1 MKVILRKDVEK
12 LGKEGDLVEVA
23 DGYGRNYLIP
33 KGAADEATPENV
45 RVLKRRKKEEARLA
59 EDKLEDAQEYAENLK
74 KVNVLIK
81 IKAGENGKLFGSVN
95 TKDIAEAL
103 EKDHKIKI
111 DKRKIELEEPIKNTG
126 DHMVNVKLHPEVK
139 GQVKVTIEGEE

>member
-1 MKVILRKDVEK
+1 MKVILREEVSK

-23 DGYGRNYLIP
+23 DGYARNYLIP
-33 KGAADEATPENV
+33 KGVADEATKENV
-45 RVLKRRKKEEARLA
+45 RILKRRKKEEARLA

-95 TKDIAEAL
+95 TKDIAEVL
-103 EKDHKIKI
+103 EKEHKIKI

-126 DHMVNVKLHPEVK
+126 EHMVDVKLHPEVK

>member
-1 MKVILRKDVEK
+1 MKVILRKEVKK

-33 KGAADEATPENV
+33 RGVADEATPENV
-45 RVLKRRKKEEARLA
+45 RILKRRKKEEARLA
-59 EDKLEDAQEYAENLK
+59 EDRLEDAQEYAENLK
-74 KVNVLIK
+74 KVNLLIK

-111 DKRKIELEEPIKNTG
+111 DKRKIELEEPIKTVG
-126 DHMVNVKLHPEVK
+126 EHMVDVKLHPEVK

>member
-1 MKVILRKDVEK
+1 MKVILKKDLKK

-23 DGYGRNYLIP
+23 DGYARNYLIP
-33 KGAADEATPENV
+33 KGDVDEATPENV
-45 RVLKRRKKEEARLA
+45 RILKRRKKEEAKLA
-59 EDKLEDAQEYAENLK
+59 EDKLEDAQEYAENLNN
-74 KVNVLIK
+74 VNVVIK

-111 DKRKIELEEPIKNTG
+111 DKRKIELEDPLKNTG
-126 DHMVNVKLHPEVK
+126 EHMVDVKLHPEVK

>member
-45 RVLKRRKKEEARLA
+45 RILKRRKKEEARLA
-59 EDKLEDAQEYAENLK
+59 EDKLEDAQEYAENLS
-74 KVNVLIK
+74 KVNVVIK

-126 DHMVNVKLHPEVK
+126 DHMVDVKLHPEVK

>member
-23 DGYGRNYLIP
+23 DGYARNYLIP

-45 RVLKRRKKEEARLA
+45 RILKRRKKEEARLA
-59 EDKLEDAQEYAENLK
+59 EDKLEDAQEYAENLE

-95 TKDIAEAL
+95 TKDIAESL

-111 DKRKIELEEPIKNTG
+111 DKRKIELEEPIKTTG
-126 DHMVNVKLHPEVK
+126 EHIVDVKLHPEVK

>member
-1 MKVILRKDVEK
+1 MKVILRKEVKK

-23 DGYGRNYLIP
+23 DGYARNYLIP
-33 KGAADEATPENV
+33 KGAASEATAENV
-45 RVLKRRKKEEARLA
+45 RILNRRKKEEARLA
-59 EDKLEDAQEYAENLK
+59 EDKLEDAQEYAKNLE
-74 KVNVLIK
+74 KVNVVIK

-103 EKDHKIKI
+103 EENHKIKI
-111 DKRKIELEEPIKNTG
+111 DKRKIDLEEPIKTTG
-126 DHMVNVKLHPEVK
+126 KHVVDVKLHPEVK